1 MYALEI
7 FFHLINNLYQNI
19 NFTMEEE
26 KNGELTFSDIMLKR
40 DNGKISLVVCR
51 RPAHSDQYIH

>member
-1 MYALEI
+1 
-7 FFHLINNLYQNI
+7 
-19 NFTMEEE
+19 MEEE